1 MKIILDNLEPNLVEN
16 LRYQAEQHG
25 RTLETELKLILTQA
39 VTKNLQENFQEQ
51 TLIPLEILAAQ
62 VKESLDNQ
70 GYHSHKQIIDLVQ
83 DVKRE
88 MAEEHLLKAQ
98 HDNEL

>member
-1 MKIILDNLEPNLVEN
+1 MKIILDNLEPNLVQN

-39 VTKNLQENFQEQ
+39 VTKNVRENSQEQ

-62 VKESLDNQ
+62 VKESLDNK
-70 GYHSHKQIIDLVQ
+70 GYHSHEQIIDLVQ

>member
-16 LRYQAEQHG
+16 LRYLAEQHG

-39 VTKNLQENFQEQ
+39 VTKNVRENSQEQ

-62 VKESLDNQ
+62 VKESLDNK
-70 GYHSHKQIIDLVQ
+70 GYHSHEQIIDLVQ

>member
-25 RTLETELKLILTQA
+25 RILETKLKLILTQA
-39 VTKNLQENFQEQ
+39 VTKNIQENFQEQ

-62 VKESLDNQ
+62 VKESLDNK
-70 GYHSHKQIIDLVQ
+70 GYHSHKQIRAFLI
-83 DVKRE
+83 
-88 MAEEHLLKAQ
+88 
-98 HDNEL
+98 